1 MGPESTPGTSSVED
15 DAVKA
20 FQERLGPK
28 LKEAGDQLSNVN
40 EKVKS
45 FIKENP
51 GTCLLGALA
60 VGFVVG
66 RLASR
71 K

>member
-1 MGPESTPGTSSVED
+1 MEANPMNEPQDE
-15 DAVKA
+15 AVKA

-28 LKEAGDQLSNVN
+28 LKDAEAQLMNVN

-45 FIKENP
+45 FIRENP

-66 RLASR
+66 KLASR

>member
-1 MGPESTPGTSSVED
+1 MAPETTAGTPSVED

-28 LKEAGDQLSNVN
+28 LKEAGDQLATVN
-40 EKVKS
+40 EKVKH
-45 FIKENP
+45 FIRENP

-60 VGFVVG
+60 IGFVVG

>member
-1 MGPESTPGTSSVED
+1 MEANQPEAAEED
-15 DAVKA
+15 PMKA
-20 FQERLGPK
+20 FQDRLAPK
-28 LKEAGDQLSNVN
+28 LKDAEAQLRGVN

-45 FIKENP
+45 FIVENP

>member
-1 MGPESTPGTSSVED
+1 MGPEAAETTPQD

-28 LKEAGDQLSNVN
+28 LKDAGEQLGAVN
-40 EKVKS
+40 EKVKT

-60 VGFVVG
+60 IGFVVG

>member
-1 MGPESTPGTSSVED
+1 MTAETQQSTPDD

-20 FQERLGPK
+20 LQERLGPK
-28 LKEAGDQLSNVN
+28 LKDAQDQLSDLS
-40 EKVKS
+40 EQVKT
-45 FIKENP
+45 FVRKNP
-51 GTCLLGALA
+51 GTCLMGALA
-60 VGFVVG
+60 VGFVIG

>member
-1 MGPESTPGTSSVED
+1 MEANEPQVPED
-15 DAVKA
+15 DAVRA

-28 LKEAGDQLSNVN
+28 LKDAEAQLQNVN

-45 FIKENP
+45 FIRENP

-66 RLASR
+66 KLASR

>member
-1 MGPESTPGTSSVED
+1 MEANEPDVSGDE
-15 DAVKA
+15 AARA

-28 LKEAGDQLSNVN
+28 LKEAEAQLSNVN

-45 FIKENP
+45 FIRENP

>member
-1 MGPESTPGTSSVED
+1 MEAQNPEAVD
-15 DAVKA
+15 DDPVKA

-28 LKEAGDQLSNVN
+28 LKEAEDQLMNVN
-40 EKVKS
+40 EKVKT
-45 FIKENP
+45 FIRENP
-51 GTCLLGALA
+51 GTCLFGALA
-60 VGFVVG
+60 IGFVVG

>member
-1 MGPESTPGTSSVED
+1 MEANDVNEPQDE
-15 DAVKA
+15 AVRA

-28 LKEAGDQLSNVN
+28 LKDAEAQLVNVN

-45 FIKENP
+45 FIRENP
-51 GTCLLGALA
+51 GTCLLGALGLGFI
-60 VGFVVG
+60 VGK
-66 RLASR
+66 LASR

>member
-1 MGPESTPGTSSVED
+1 MEPEAAGTSVED

-28 LKEAGDQLSNVN
+28 LKDAGEQLAGVN

-45 FIKENP
+45 FIRENP
-51 GTCLLGALA
+51 GTCVLGALA
-60 VGFVVG
+60 LGFVVG

>member
-1 MGPESTPGTSSVED
+1 MEANEMNEPQDE
-15 DAVKA
+15 AVRA

-28 LKEAGDQLSNVN
+28 LKDAEAQLMNVN

-51 GTCLLGALA
+51 GTCLMGALA
-60 VGFVVG
+60 LGFVVG
-66 RLASR
+66 KLASR

>member
-1 MGPESTPGTSSVED
+1 METKANEPADDSVR
-15 DAVKA
+15 A

-28 LKEAGDQLSNVN
+28 LKDAQDQLNGVN
-40 EKVKS
+40 EKVKT
-45 FIKENP
+45 FIRENP

-60 VGFVVG
+60 VGFMVG

-71 K
+71 R